1 MKELF
6 TSMLQAL
13 SDGQSVVLCSILAS
27 SGSTPRGAG
36 AKMAVFAD
44 GHTVGTIGG
53 GAVEKCSGEK
63 ALEVLQSKQSLVQGY
78 CLAPNQVADIGMICG
93 GNVTVYFQYFDP
105 ADENGRALLQGIL
118 ELLRGDDDSWLV
130 YRMDGGCVSAMGTFD
145 EAHGLRFTDC
155 ITPEALRP
163 MLLSNAFTKK
173 GDPGYYIEP
182 LTQAG
187 HAYIFGG
194 GHVARELAPLL
205 ARLDFC
211 FMVLDD
217 RAEFA
222 VPADFPGAKGVLCAD
237 FGHIL
242 DAVAPGSGDYAV
254 VMTRGHLFDLEVQ
267 KQLLT
272 TPVGYIGVMGS
283 RKKKEF
289 VFERLREAG
298 FSDRALSRIVTPV
311 GLPLGGETPA
321 EIALS
326 VAAQLVQLRA
336 ERKGRVWKREEG
348 ENMR

>member
-163 MLLSNAFTKK
+163 MLHSNAFTKK

-182 LTQAG
+182 LPQA
-187 HAYIFGG
+187 
-194 GHVARELAPLL
+194 GHVAR
-205 ARLDFC
+205 R
-211 FMVLDD
+211 
-217 RAEFA
+217 
-222 VPADFPGAKGVLCAD
+222 
-237 FGHIL
+237 
-242 DAVAPGSGDYAV
+242 
-254 VMTRGHLFDLEVQ
+254 
-267 KQLLT
+267 
-272 TPVGYIGVMGS
+272 
-283 RKKKEF
+283 
-289 VFERLREAG
+289 
-298 FSDRALSRIVTPV
+298 
-311 GLPLGGETPA
+311 
-321 EIALS
+321 
-326 VAAQLVQLRA
+326 
-336 ERKGRVWKREEG
+336 
-348 ENMR
+348 

>member
-194 GHVARELAPLL
+194 GHVGTALAPVL
-205 ARLDFC
+205 ASVGFRVVVYDNRPDFAKP
-211 FMVLDD
+211 DHYPS
-217 RAEFA
+217 AEQ
-222 VPADFPGAKGVLCAD
+222 V
-237 FGHIL
+237 IL
-242 DAVAPGSGDYAV
+242 GD
-254 VMTRGHLFDLEVQ
+254 
-267 KQLLT
+267 
-272 TPVGYIGVMGS
+272 
-283 RKKKEF
+283 
-289 VFERLREAG
+289 
-298 FSDRALSRIVTPV
+298 
-311 GLPLGGETPA
+311 
-321 EIALS
+321 
-326 VAAQLVQLRA
+326 
-336 ERKGRVWKREEG
+336 
-348 ENMR
+348 

>member
-130 YRMDGGCVSAMGTFD
+130 YRMDGGCVST
-145 EAHGLRFTDC
+145 
-155 ITPEALRP
+155 
-163 MLLSNAFTKK
+163 
-173 GDPGYYIEP
+173 
-182 LTQAG
+182 
-187 HAYIFGG
+187 
-194 GHVARELAPLL
+194 V
-205 ARLDFC
+205 
-211 FMVLDD
+211 
-217 RAEFA
+217 
-222 VPADFPGAKGVLCAD
+222 
-237 FGHIL
+237 
-242 DAVAPGSGDYAV
+242 
-254 VMTRGHLFDLEVQ
+254 
-267 KQLLT
+267 
-272 TPVGYIGVMGS
+272 
-283 RKKKEF
+283 
-289 VFERLREAG
+289 
-298 FSDRALSRIVTPV
+298 
-311 GLPLGGETPA
+311 
-321 EIALS
+321 
-326 VAAQLVQLRA
+326 
-336 ERKGRVWKREEG
+336 
-348 ENMR
+348 